1 MPASPTTLPTAPAAA
16 LPLEGKVAVITGG
29 ASGVGLGIA
38 REFTAAGAH
47 AVITD
52 LRQDALDAA
61 VAAIGPN
68 CSGIVADVT
77 RLADMEAA
85 YRQVTERHGR
95 LDVVVANAGIGAHAP
110 LGAITEEQFE
120 RTFDVNAKGVLF
132 TVQPA
137 LELLPPGGAVIV
149 IGSTASI
156 RPPRGMSLY
165 GGSKAAVRAFVRA
178 WIQDVK
184 GSGIRMNI
192 LSPGAVDTDSLR
204 SALAMAQGAEQVEA
218 AVRSMGEGNPTGRI
232 ADPRELGRAA
242 VFLAGDAASFVT
254 GIELF
259 ADGGMAQ
266 V

>member
-1 MPASPTTLPTAPAAA
+1 MSLS
-16 LPLEGKVAVITGG
+16 LEGKVAVVTGG

-38 REFTAAGAH
+38 QEFVANGARV
-47 AVITD
+47 VITD
-52 LRQDALDAA
+52 LQQEALDEA

-68 CSGIVADVT
+68 CSGVVADVT

-85 YRQVTERHGR
+85 YRQVKERHGR
-95 LDVVVANAGIGAHAP
+95 LDAVVANAGIGAHAP
-110 LGAITEEQFE
+110 LGAITEEQFD

-137 LELLPPGGAVIV
+137 LALLPPGGTVVI

-156 RPPRGMSLY
+156 QPPRGMSLY
-165 GGSKAAVRAFVRA
+165 GGSKAAVRNFIRA
-178 WIQDVK
+178 WIQDIK

-192 LSPGAVDTDSLR
+192 LSPGAVDTASLR
-204 SALAMAQGAEQVEA
+204 SALAMAQGADQVDA
-218 AVRSMGEGNPTGRI
+218 SVTAMGEGNPTGRI
-232 ADPRELGRAA
+232 ADPREMGRAA
-242 VFLAGDAASFVT
+242 VFLSSEASSFIT
-254 GIELF
+254 GVELF